1 MKRENKKV
9 LRNILIGAL
18 AGIMLIVAGI
28 AVGANCGFSFRGGW
42 NEITKEANAA
52 YSAASKIDTVAIEAE
67 SGRVTLRTADEEK
80 TSVDYFCDDRVQVTF
95 VESEG
100 TLTVSQTI
108 RPAFLNTYGGEIVIT
123 MPADNTYNVNVSLN
137 AGNVDCSGLNANTV
151 QVELNGGNITMENC
165 TAENASL
172 QADAGEIDLRACT
185 VTKLRTAV
193 DAGNIKGTGI
203 TVDNAAF
210 AVDAGEINVECLG
223 VQSEYTL
230 TGKISIGICNF
241 EDQAGTT
248 QKYIHA
254 QADVG
259 NIRIV
264 FAAA

>member
-1 MKRENKKV
+1 MKQENKKV

-18 AGIMLIVAGI
+18 AGVMLIVAGL
-28 AVGANCGFSFRGGW
+28 AVGANCGFSLRGGW

-52 YSAASKIDTVAIEAE
+52 YAAESKTDIISVEAE
-67 SGRVTLRTADEEK
+67 AGRITLRTADVEK
-80 TSVDYFCDDRVQVTF
+80 TSVDYFNDDRVQVNF
-95 VESEG
+95 VETEG
-100 TLTVSQTI
+100 KLTVSQTI

-123 MPADNTYNVNVSLN
+123 MPADNTYNVNVSLG
-137 AGNVDCSGLNANTV
+137 AGNVACNGLNTETV
-151 QVELNGGNITMENC
+151 QVELNGGNIAMENC
-165 TAENASL
+165 TAESASL
-172 QADAGEIDLRACT
+172 QADAGEIDLRACA

-210 AVDAGEINVECLG
+210 AVDAGEIDVECRG
-223 VQSEYTL
+223 IQSEYTM
-230 TGKISIGICNF
+230 TRKISIGNCNF

-264 FAAA
+264 FVAA

>member
-18 AGIMLIVAGI
+18 AGIMLIVAGV
-28 AVGANCGFSFRGGW
+28 AVGANSGFSFRGGW

-52 YSAASKIDTVAIEAE
+52 YNAASKIDTVTIEAE
-67 SGRVTLRTADEEK
+67 SGRVTLRTADAEK

-137 AGNVDCSGLNANTV
+137 AGNVDCSGLNADTV

-210 AVDAGEINVECLG
+210 AVDAGEIDVECLG
-223 VQSEYTL
+223 VQSEYTM

-241 EDQAGTT
+241 EDRAGTT